1 MRYEKV
7 RFFKGA
13 LLLLVVATCM
23 LVVGCPSRRQSASDD
38 QKKVEPVS
46 QTAPKFEPMRPT
58 VPAIPARRQVAS
70 SGDCAPKYANGLS
83 GTCINNKPCRG
94 FGFLAE
100 DGKTAVCACY
110 ATASGCNQDQRCDAI
125 KKACVPEKEPGFGRL
140 PED

>member
-1 MRYEKV
+1 MRYDIARLLK
-7 RFFKGA
+7 RA
-13 LLLLVVATCM
+13 LPLLLVAGCT
-23 LVVGCPSRRQSASDD
+23 LVVGCSSRQQSARDD

-46 QTAPKFEPMRPT
+46 QTAPKFEPMQRT
-58 VPAIPARRQVAS
+58 ASVVPARRQVPS

-94 FGFLAE
+94 LGVLAE

-110 ATASGCNQDQRCDAI
+110 ATAGGCNQEQRCDAI